1 MKQHIAA
8 VIFSLALA
16 VITATAAYAGSL
28 TPPGA
33 PAPTMRTMDQLKPSW
48 DQVLSSTDGGTDGC
62 NSSRFKCVMNNEAVL
77 DKETGLVWAKTS
89 DATLRTWQAAMDYC
103 DTLELGGRF
112 GWRLPTIQ
120 ELGTLI
126 DKSNPGTPQL
136 PVGHPFVTPWLS
148 VYRSSTTYAS
158 NPDYAWYVD
167 FGNGR
172 FSQNL
177 KSFSLSVRCVRGG
190 Q

>member
-1 MKQHIAA
+1 MSQRIAA

-16 VITATAAYAGSL
+16 VITSTAATAGSL

-33 PAPTMRTMDQLKPSW
+33 PAPTMRTMEEQKPAW
-48 DQVLSSTDGGTDGC
+48 NKIIPGAQ
-62 NSSRFKCVMNNEAVL
+62 RFEDALNGEAVL

-89 DATLRTWQAAMDYC
+89 DATLRSWQQAMDYC

-112 GWRLPTIQ
+112 GWRFPTLQ

-126 DKSNPGTPQL
+126 DKSTPGTPKL
-136 PVGHPFVTPWLS
+136 PVGHPFTS
-148 VYRSSTTYAS
+148 VQVVPYYWSSTTNAS
-158 NPDYAWYVD
+158 YPTNAWYVY
-167 FGNGR
+167 FYNGYVGY
-172 FSQNL
+172 FDKGSYL
-177 KSFSLSVRCVRGG
+177 YVRCVRGG